1 MRVTRQDFTGRLDSS
16 RRTPQGGLK
25 LPAYVTRTGVLTY
38 RNPDGTVV
46 RELRHPDDVFKAD
59 SLATLAG
66 APVTIG
72 HPGKVTPDNHGKHAA
87 GHVGDQVEQKED
99 RFVATTLYVQD
110 AKAVKGVETGG
121 LLELSCGYD
130 CDAIP
135 EKGEYNGE
143 KYDARQT
150 NIVYNH
156 VALLPKDHGRAGSD
170 VRIRF
175 DGLTADEVCTD
186 TVAKLS
192 PLPAMNEF
200 EKKIAELSAE
210 LAKATARADAA
221 EQTAR
226 DAKKTA
232 DALQGERDA
241 LASKLATAED
251 PARFDSAV
259 VARVKLHE
267 DAKSFG
273 VEPKGSARDI
283 MVACLSKVDATFR
296 ADSND
301 SDEYIRGRFDTEVK
315 LTAKGRESAAT
326 IRQDAQTAAESTSGE
341 KDLVAEAQARFD
353 ERSRNS
359 WKKS

>member
-1 MRVTRQDFTGRLDSS
+1 MRVTRLDYTGRLDSS
-16 RRTPQGGLK
+16 KRTAQGGLK
-25 LPAYVTRTGVLTY
+25 LPAYVTRVGVLTY
-38 RNPDGTVV
+38 KNPDGTVT

-72 HPGKVTPDNHGKHAA
+72 HPGKVTPDNHGRHSA
-87 GHVGDQVEQKED
+87 GHVGDVVEPKEEKY
-99 RFVATTLYVQD
+99 VATSLYVQD
-110 AKAVKGVETGG
+110 AKAVKGVESGN

-175 DGLTADEVCTD
+175 DGLTDDEVSIT
-186 TVAKLS
+186 KLT

-200 EKKIAELSAE
+200 EKKIAELSVE

-221 EQTAR
+221 EQA
-226 DAKKTA
+226 ASVASKSA
-232 DALQGERDA
+232 DAFRGEVDA
-241 LASKLATAED
+241 LKSKLTVAED
-251 PARFDSAV
+251 PARFDAAV
-259 VARVKLHE
+259 TSRVKLHE
-267 DAKSFG
+267 DAKAFG
-273 VEPKGSARDI
+273 IEAKGSARDI

-315 LTAKGRESAAT
+315 LTASAAQSASKV
-326 IRQDAQTAAESTSGE
+326 RQDAQGAADTGAGE
-341 KDLVAEAQARFD
+341 KDLVAEAQARYN
-353 ERSRNS
+353 ERSQNS
-359 WKKS
+359 WKKA